1 MKRSFIYITA
11 LLGLLSCKSKPVDED
26 KKAHSENE
34 TIVTLDSLQLKN
46 AGIVTAFPQMKT
58 MHTTVKVTGAVDV
71 PPQSLV
77 SISFPL
83 GGYLKS
89 TPLLPGFHVNKG
101 QVIAIMEDQSYVQL
115 QQDYLTAKARM
126 EYLDTDVQR
135 QKELSDADATSKKNY
150 QLVLS
155 EFKTQQILLKALDEK
170 LRIINIQPANLS
182 VQNISRTIPIYSPI
196 NGYVTKVNVNI
207 GKYVNPAD
215 VLFELVNPTDIH
227 AGITVFEKDINLFS
241 KGTKGKVALLDK
253 PNEWYDVEAIL
264 VTKNIDA
271 SRTGLVH
278 CHFENPIHDLL
289 PGMFL
294 TGVFELDNKNVLTVP
309 ENALVRYAGKQYVFV
324 TDDGKTFSLT
334 PVEPGSI
341 EKGFVELKVSDKGDL
356 SKQKIVTE
364 GAFALLGKL
373 KNKGDDD
380 H

>member
-11 LLGLLSCKSKPVDED
+11 LLGLLSCKSKPVEED

-46 AGIVTAFPQMKT
+46 AGIVIAFPQMKT

-227 AGITVFEKDINLFS
+227 AAITVFEKDINLFS

-324 TDDGKTFSLT
+324 TDDGKTFNLT

-364 GAFALLGKL
+364 GAFALLSKL

>member
-1 MKRSFIYITA
+1 MKRSFIYITV
-11 LLGLLSCKSKPVDED
+11 LLGLLSCKSKPAEED

-46 AGIVTAFPQMKT
+46 AGIVIAFPQMKT

-364 GAFALLGKL
+364 GAFALLSKL